1 MALNIGNAK
10 KRSQPQPQ
18 SRSEKRTDMAST
30 TNQASMDPSI
40 KELVAI
46 ARICDTNAGGSGQG
60 LSRVLIFT
68 TSHVAYINPSDQG
81 TWHARLLDRSTGDIV
96 IDHDELSGGDLQDAI
111 ATAMVGIER
120 RTEGRQ
126 PMVQPTFVL
135 EVIKRSD

>member
-10 KRSQPQPQ
+10 KRRQHQPQ
-18 SRSEKRTDMAST
+18 SRSEKGTDMAPT
-30 TNQASMDPSI
+30 TNQTSLDPAI
-40 KELVAI
+40 KELIAI

-81 TWHARLLDRSTGDIV
+81 TWHARLLNRSTGDIV
-96 IDHDELSGGDLQDAI
+96 IDRDEFPGDDLQDAI

-126 PMVQPTFVL
+126 PMVPPTFVL